1 MLERLTYSAEKGL
14 HVADQRE
21 LKEKADRYFRR
32 ANSLSN
38 WDERANRSRLTKKA
52 SKFARLTKWAR
63 KEESDD

>member
-21 LKEKADRYFRR
+21 LKEKADSYFRR
-32 ANSLSN
+32 ANSFT
-38 WDERANRSRLTKKA
+38 NRENAPKRLRLAAKGSR
-52 SKFARLTKWAR
+52 FARLAKLAR